1 MFDKVLVWIQTSYKQ
16 SMTLDL
22 KIKTYCSHCINFHNS
37 FQAHNQSLSQ
47 IIKIDIFNWGTI
59 FWEVNFL
66 IKLNNNSLDTCHF

>member
-22 KIKTYCSHCINFHNS
+22 KIKTYCSYCINFHHS
-37 FQAHNQSLSQ
+37 YPAHNQSLSQ
-47 IIKIDIFNWGTI
+47 SIKIDLFNWETI

-66 IKLNNNSLDTCHF
+66 IKLNYNSLDTCHF